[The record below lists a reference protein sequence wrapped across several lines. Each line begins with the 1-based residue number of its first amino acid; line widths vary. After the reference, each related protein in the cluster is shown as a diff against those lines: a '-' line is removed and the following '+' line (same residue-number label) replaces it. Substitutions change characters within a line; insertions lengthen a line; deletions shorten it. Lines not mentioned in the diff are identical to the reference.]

1 VCELNLSS
9 RLYMSY
15 RQDQQTINMVP
26 RAIKKSDRSIEDALP
41 PRLSETWSLLA
52 SVSQY
57 GGMCRPERLGILFGT
72 LTCRPER
79 LGILFGTLTCRPE
92 RLGILFGTLTCRP
105 ERLGILFGTLKTSTG
120 LATFGHGQC
129 KVGGKSEWV
138 VCKSM

>member
-1 VCELNLSS
+1 
-9 RLYMSY
+9 
-15 RQDQQTINMVP
+15 MVP

-72 LTCRPER
+72 L
-79 LGILFGTLTCRPE
+79 
-92 RLGILFGTLTCRP
+92 
-105 ERLGILFGTLKTSTG
+105 KTSTG